1 MNYVEGD
8 IFEYDNYEYV
18 TMASLDYEGDTYI
31 CGMVIIDG
39 ENTTDIAAFFKVL
52 NDGLEIVMD
61 EFMQNLLNLKFQK
74 ILSSKVEQIL
84 NEVNEVE

>member
-18 TMASLDYEGDTYI
+18 TMASLMYEGDTYI
-31 CGMVIIDG
+31 CGIVIMDG
-39 ENTTDIAAFFKVL
+39 ENSTDIAAFFKVL

-61 EFMQNLLNLKFQK
+61 EFLQNLLNLKFQA
-74 ILSSKVEQIL
+74 ILQEKVNQIL
-84 NEVNEVE
+84 NEVNDGE